1 MVERWPVKSN
11 ITLLL
16 VIALLDCFSAAQ
28 IDQGVKDALL
38 KHSVIV
44 RGYYY
49 GPNLQFDQDGR
60 LLSNATTGF
69 GPTDGRIYIDD
80 VEYTSDRLIIRG
92 QRTLP
97 VYDRKTKQFVLDLT
111 GEKVTI
117 VIALRPDSPT
127 TEALE
132 ESLKKVFLT
141 TAETQ
146 TKCTSEEQ
154 ARFQELLSPAKDK
167 DNKKK
172 QTPEAKSIG
181 ELTAYCF
188 PTGEIG
194 YRADRGIHPPK
205 ALSTPDPDYS
215 YAARQNR
222 EQGTVVF
229 LVIVDQQGRPTTL
242 HVVRSAGHSL
252 DQAALKAVRQW
263 HFAPAAFNGSPIPA
277 AINVEVNFRLG

>member
-1 MVERWPVKSN
+1 MKSN
-11 ITLLL
+11 IVMLLI
-16 VIALLDCFSAAQ
+16 IALLSCFSAAQ

-49 GPNLQFDQDGR
+49 GANLQFDQDGR
-60 LLSNATTGF
+60 LLPNANAGF
-69 GPTDGRIYIDD
+69 GPADARIYVED
-80 VEYTSDRLIIRG
+80 VEYKSDRLIIRG
-92 QRTLP
+92 ERTLP
-97 VYDRKTKQFVLDLT
+97 VYNRKLNQFALDLT
-111 GEKVTI
+111 GEKVNI
-117 VIALRPDSPT
+117 EISLPPDGLT

-132 ESLKKVFLT
+132 ESLKRVFLT
-141 TAETQ
+141 AAETQ
-146 TKCTSEEQ
+146 TKCTTEEQ
-154 ARFQELLSPAKDK
+154 ARFQELFLPAKDK
-167 DNKKK
+167 GNKKK
-172 QTPEAKSIG
+172 QPPEAKSIA

-194 YRADRGIHPPK
+194 YRADRGIRPPK

-215 YAARQNR
+215 PAARQNG

-242 HVVRSAGHSL
+242 YVVRSGGHSL

-263 HFAPAAFNGSPIPA
+263 RFAPAVFNGSPIPA